1 LESEVSLENILPIV
15 YHFTWEGIAM
25 RTKEAVTRRIRE
37 LCRERDITPN
47 ALSHIAGVSQAT
59 IKSILLG
66 ESKNPGCNNIKKLC
80 DGFGIT
86 LGEFFSTKGFDAL
99 LIDRSEKISQ

>member
-1 LESEVSLENILPIV
+1 MDTQE
-15 YHFTWEGIAM
+15 TIAH
-25 RTKEAVTRRIRE
+25 RIRQ
-37 LCRERDITPN
+37 LCQEQDITPN
-47 ALSHIAGVSQAT
+47 RLSQIAGVPQAT
-59 IKSILLG
+59 IKSILG
-66 ESKNPGCNNIKKLC
+66 AESKNPGTVTIKKLC

>member
-1 LESEVSLENILPIV
+1 MDTQE
-15 YHFTWEGIAM
+15 TIAH
-25 RTKEAVTRRIRE
+25 RIRQ
-37 LCRERDITPN
+37 LCREQDITPN
-47 ALSHIAGVSQAT
+47 RLSRLAGVPQAT

>member
-1 LESEVSLENILPIV
+1 MDTQE
-15 YHFTWEGIAM
+15 TIAH
-25 RTKEAVTRRIRE
+25 RIRQ
-37 LCRERDITPN
+37 LCREQDITPN
-47 ALSHIAGVSQAT
+47 RLSRLAGVPQAT

-66 ESKNPGCNNIKKLC
+66 ASKNPGCNNIKKLC

>member
-1 LESEVSLENILPIV
+1 MLLEMAQGGSIMDTQEA
-15 YHFTWEGIAM
+15 IAH
-25 RTKEAVTRRIRE
+25 RIRQ
-37 LCRERDITPN
+37 LCQENNVTPN
-47 ALSHIAGVSQAT
+47 KMSKISGIPQAT

-86 LGEFFSTKGFDAL
+86 LGEFFSTEEFNAL